1 MTSISC
7 QDPQW
12 YFYSQLNSTLLFFL
26 TAICDYKR
34 RKTEPVIKNLLS
46 SLFLTFIPIPAKFVN
61 WFQRVYENLTFG
73 SDCLHEFYIAYSVD
87 NHVLLLSQRHNIN
100 IIHYNLFAAYW
111 RVKKEKLVRRKRCL
125 WSILA
130 STSHF
135 LKVLLIPLHFL
146 KRPTLVTVFA
156 NQKKSEKVI
165 RFYKK
170 RQKWK

>member
-1 MTSISC
+1 MSSLGGPPGSQISSFITPADTLAKLYLIKFSSVTTFDC
-7 QDPQW
+7 DF
-12 YFYSQLNSTLLFFL
+12 YFLPGSSMIFLFTTKQYIIFFL

-125 WSILA
+125 
-130 STSHF
+130 
-135 LKVLLIPLHFL
+135 
-146 KRPTLVTVFA
+146 
-156 NQKKSEKVI
+156 
-165 RFYKK
+165 
-170 RQKWK
+170 